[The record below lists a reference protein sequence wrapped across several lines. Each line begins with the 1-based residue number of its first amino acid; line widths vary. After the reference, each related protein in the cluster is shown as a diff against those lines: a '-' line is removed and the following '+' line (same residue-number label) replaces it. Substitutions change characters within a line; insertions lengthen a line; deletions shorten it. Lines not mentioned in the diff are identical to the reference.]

1 MKTFLIKWK
10 GDISKALK
18 SLSKYDICIYI
29 CLGLTITY
37 LLLSF
42 RSEITH
48 TREIFKKNIEIVEH
62 EMQFQVLLDM
72 ITQQDNV
79 RSDQEER
86 LQEASGIIRAQQNAI
101 EQLINELK
109 KAGKWPLK
117 IKPIDPSNET

>member
-18 SLSKYDICIYI
+18 SLSKYDVCIYI
-29 CLGLTITY
+29 CLSLTITY

-42 RSEITH
+42 RSEIVH
-48 TREIFKKNIEIVEH
+48 TREIFKKNIEIAEH
-62 EMQFQVLLDM
+62 EMQFRVLLDI

-79 RSDQEER
+79 RSDQEEH
-86 LQEASGIIRAQQNAI
+86 LQEASGVIRAQRNAI

-109 KAGKWPLK
+109 KAGKWPSE
-117 IKPIDPSNET
+117 IKPTNPNDAT